1 MPAGIDV
8 DYFQT
13 IIKKLESK
21 VEYAD
26 IRVKNSVSNVV
37 VLKDGKIDNV
47 DTGINYAIGIRVLQN
62 GAWGSAY
69 TSEIDKVEQVAENAT
84 TLANQLKS
92 DVKLTPSNPEEDTVK
107 SKAKIKIEDI
117 PLEDKIQTMK
127 ELHKISLID
136 QIQSTNISLSES
148 QSSDLIISSEG
159 TNILSEN
166 NRTVL
171 SMNAVASNGEVMQI
185 GHKSLG
191 GVQGFEIINN
201 SDLES
206 FATSISQK
214 AISLLDAKTPPSG
227 DFPVI
232 LDPELAGVFI
242 HEALGHASEADIIL
256 QNDSILKGKL
266 GQKIGS
272 DLVTVID
279 DASIETGFGYYPY
292 DVEGTKS
299 EKTTLVENG
308 VFKSVLSSRETASK
322 VGDGESSGNA
332 RSSVSNKPLVRMSN
346 TYIKPGDSSF
356 EELIED
362 LPAGIYLKGSRGGQV
377 DTGKGIFQFNAVE
390 AYTIE
395 NGELGT
401 HLRDVSLSGTTLDIL
416 NNITGVGSDFN
427 LSVGFCGKD
436 GQTVPVGDGGPH
448 IRVSKATVGGVQ

>member
-1 MPAGIDV
+1 MPTGIDV
-8 DYFQT
+8 DYFQK
-13 IIKKLESK
+13 IIKKLETQ

-26 IRVKNSVSNVV
+26 IRVKNSINNSL
-37 VLKDGKIDNV
+37 VLKDGKIDNI

-62 GAWGSAY
+62 GAWGSAF
-69 TSEIDKVEQVAENAT
+69 TSEIDKVEEAAQNAT
-84 TLANQLKS
+84 TIANQLKS
-92 DVKLTPSNPEEDTVK
+92 DVELTQTNPQEDIVK
-107 SKAKIKIEDI
+107 SKAKIKIEEI
-117 PLEDKIQTMK
+117 TIEEKIETMQ
-127 ELHKISLID
+127 ELHKIALID
-136 QIQSTNISLSES
+136 QIQSTNISLSEA

-159 TNILSEN
+159 TNILSDN

-201 SDLES
+201 ADLES
-206 FATSISQK
+206 FATGISQK
-214 AISLLDAKTPPSG
+214 ARSLLDAQTPPSG

-256 QNDSILKGKL
+256 QSDSILKDKL

-308 VFKSVLSSRETASK
+308 IFKSVLSSRETASK
-322 VGDGESSGNA
+322 VGNGESSGNA

-346 TYIKPGDSSF
+346 TYIKPGGSSF

-362 LPAGIYLKGSRGGQV
+362 LPNGIYLKGSRGGQV

-390 AYTIE
+390 AYNIE

-401 HLRDVSLSGTTLDIL
+401 HLRDVSLSGTTLDLL

-448 IRVSKATVGGVQ
+448 IRVSRATVGGVQ

>member
-1 MPAGIDV
+1 MSTGIDV
-8 DYFQT
+8 DYFQK
-13 IIKKLESK
+13 IIKKLETK

-26 IRVKNSVSNVV
+26 IRVRNSINNSL
-37 VLKDGKIDNV
+37 VLKDGKIDNI

-62 GAWGSAY
+62 GAWGSAF
-69 TSEIDKVEQVAENAT
+69 TSEIDKVEEAAQNAT
-84 TLANQLKS
+84 TIANQLKS
-92 DVKLTPSNPEEDTVK
+92 DVELTQTNPQEDIVK
-107 SKAKIKIEDI
+107 SKAKIKIEDVTI
-117 PLEDKIQTMK
+117 EEKIETMQ

-159 TNILSEN
+159 TNILSDN

-201 SDLES
+201 ADLES
-206 FATSISQK
+206 FATGISQK
-214 AISLLDAKTPPSG
+214 AISLLDAQTPPSG

-256 QNDSILKGKL
+256 QNDSILKDKL

-308 VFKSVLSSRETASK
+308 IFKSVLSSRETASK

-362 LPAGIYLKGSRGGQV
+362 LPNGIYLKGSRGGQV

-390 AYTIE
+390 AYNIE
-395 NGELGT
+395 NGELGS

-448 IRVSKATVGGVQ
+448 IRVSRATVGGVQ

>member
-1 MPAGIDV
+1 MATGIDV
-8 DYFQT
+8 DYFQKV
-13 IIKKLESK
+13 IRKLESK

-26 IRVKNSVSNVV
+26 IRVKNSVNNSI

-62 GAWGSAY
+62 GAWGSAF
-69 TSEIDKVEQVAENAT
+69 TSDIEKVEQVAENAT
-84 TLANQLKS
+84 TIANQLKS
-92 DVKLTPSNPEEDTVK
+92 DVKLTTTNPEEDIVK

-117 PLEDKIQTMK
+117 TIEDKISTMK
-127 ELHKISLID
+127 ELHKIAQKD

-159 TNILSEN
+159 TNILSDN

-171 SMNAVASNGEVMQI
+171 SMNSVASNGEVMQI

-191 GVQGFEIINN
+191 GVQGFEIIKNA
-201 SDLES
+201 DLES
-206 FATSISQK
+206 FATGISDK

-256 QNDSILKGKL
+256 QNDSILKGRL

-272 DLVTVID
+272 ELVTVID

-308 VFKSVLSSRETASK
+308 VFKSVLSSRDTASK

-346 TYIKPGDSSF
+346 TYIKPGESSF

-362 LPAGIYLKGSRGGQV
+362 LPNGIYLKGSRGGQV

-390 AYTIE
+390 AYNIE
-395 NGELGT
+395 KGELGD

-448 IRVSKATVGGVQ
+448 IRVSRATVGGVQ

>member
-1 MPAGIDV
+1 MPTGIDV
-8 DYFQT
+8 DYFQK
-13 IIKKLESK
+13 IIKKLETQ

-26 IRVKNSVSNVV
+26 IRVKNSINNSL
-37 VLKDGKIDNV
+37 VLKDGKIDNI

-62 GAWGSAY
+62 GAWGSAF
-69 TSEIDKVEQVAENAT
+69 TSEIDKVEEAAQNAT
-84 TLANQLKS
+84 TIANQLKS
-92 DVKLTPSNPEEDTVK
+92 DVELTQTNPQEDIVK
-107 SKAKIKIEDI
+107 SKAKIKIEEI
-117 PLEDKIQTMK
+117 TIEEKIETMQ
-127 ELHKISLID
+127 ELHKIALID
-136 QIQSTNISLSES
+136 QIQSTNISLSEA

-159 TNILSEN
+159 TNILSDN

-201 SDLES
+201 ADLES
-206 FATSISQK
+206 FATGISQK
-214 AISLLDAKTPPSG
+214 ARSLLDAQTPPSG

-256 QNDSILKGKL
+256 QSDSILKDKL

-308 VFKSVLSSRETASK
+308 IFKSVLSSRETASK
-322 VGDGESSGNA
+322 VGNGESSGNA

-346 TYIKPGDSSF
+346 TYIKPGESSF

-362 LPAGIYLKGSRGGQV
+362 LPNGIYLKGSRGGQV

-390 AYTIE
+390 AYNIE

-401 HLRDVSLSGTTLDIL
+401 HLRDVSLSGTTLDLL

-448 IRVSKATVGGVQ
+448 IRVSRATVGGVQ

>member
-1 MPAGIDV
+1 MTTGIDV
-8 DYFQT
+8 DYFQK
-13 IIKKLESK
+13 IIRKLESK

-26 IRVKNSVSNVV
+26 IRVKNSVNNSI

-62 GAWGSAY
+62 GAWGSAF
-69 TSEIDKVEQVAENAT
+69 TSDIEKVEQVAENAT
-84 TLANQLKS
+84 TIANQLKS
-92 DVKLTPSNPEEDTVK
+92 DVKLTSTNPEEDIVK
-107 SKAKIKIEDI
+107 SKAKIKIEDVTI
-117 PLEDKIQTMK
+117 EDKISTMK
-127 ELHKISLID
+127 ELHKIAQRD
-136 QIQSTNISLSES
+136 QIQSTNVSLSES

-159 TNILSEN
+159 TNILSDN

-171 SMNAVASNGEVMQI
+171 SMNSVASNGEVMQI

-191 GVQGFEIINN
+191 GVQGFEIIKNA
-201 SDLES
+201 DLES
-206 FATSISQK
+206 FATGISDK

-256 QNDSILKGKL
+256 QNDSILKGRL

-322 VGDGESSGNA
+322 VGDGVSSGNA

-346 TYIKPGDSSF
+346 TYIKPGESSF

-362 LPAGIYLKGSRGGQV
+362 LPNGIYLKGSRGGQV

-390 AYTIE
+390 AYNIE
-395 NGELGT
+395 KGELGD

-448 IRVSKATVGGVQ
+448 IRVSRATVGGVQ

>member
-1 MPAGIDV
+1 MSMGIDV
-8 DYFQT
+8 DYFQN
-13 IIKKLESK
+13 IIKKLETQ

-26 IRVKNSVSNVV
+26 IRVKNSVNNSII
-37 VLKDGKIDNV
+37 LKDGKIDNI

-62 GAWGSAY
+62 GAWGSAF
-69 TSEIDKVEQVAENAT
+69 TSEIDKVEQAAQNAT
-84 TLANQLKS
+84 TIANQLKS
-92 DVKLTPSNPEEDTVK
+92 DVKLTQTNPQEDIVK
-107 SKAKIKIEDI
+107 SKAKIKIQDI
-117 PLEDKIQTMK
+117 TIEDKIDTMK
-127 ELHKISLID
+127 ELHKISQLD
-136 QIQSTNISLSES
+136 KIQSTNISLSEA

-159 TNILSEN
+159 TNILSDN

-201 SDLES
+201 ADLES
-206 FATSISQK
+206 FATGISQK

-272 DLVTVID
+272 ELVTVID

-356 EELIED
+356 DELIED
-362 LPAGIYLKGSRGGQV
+362 LPNGIYLKGSRGGQV

-390 AYTIE
+390 AYNIE

>member
-1 MPAGIDV
+1 MSTGIDV
-8 DYFQT
+8 DYFQK
-13 IIKKLESK
+13 IIKKLETQ

-26 IRVKNSVSNVV
+26 IRVRNSINNSL
-37 VLKDGKIDNV
+37 VLKDGKIDNI

-62 GAWGSAY
+62 GAWGSAF
-69 TSEIDKVEQVAENAT
+69 TSEIDKVEEAAQNAT
-84 TLANQLKS
+84 TIANQLKS
-92 DVKLTPSNPEEDTVK
+92 DVELTQTNPQEDIVK
-107 SKAKIKIEDI
+107 SKAKIKIEDVTI
-117 PLEDKIQTMK
+117 EEKIETMQ

-136 QIQSTNISLSES
+136 QTQSTNISLSES

-159 TNILSEN
+159 TNILSDN

-201 SDLES
+201 ADLES
-206 FATSISQK
+206 FATGISQK
-214 AISLLDAKTPPSG
+214 AISLLDAQTPPSG

-232 LDPELAGVFI
+232 LDSELAGVFI

-256 QNDSILKGKL
+256 QNDSILKDKL

-308 VFKSVLSSRETASK
+308 IFKSVLSSRETASK

-362 LPAGIYLKGSRGGQV
+362 LPNGIYLKGSRGGQV

-390 AYTIE
+390 AYNIE
-395 NGELGT
+395 NGELGA

-448 IRVSKATVGGVQ
+448 IRVSRATVGGVQ

>member
-1 MPAGIDV
+1 
-8 DYFQT
+8 
-13 IIKKLESK
+13 
-21 VEYAD
+21 
-26 IRVKNSVSNVV
+26 
-37 VLKDGKIDNV
+37 
-47 DTGINYAIGIRVLQN
+47 
-62 GAWGSAY
+62 
-69 TSEIDKVEQVAENAT
+69 
-84 TLANQLKS
+84 
-92 DVKLTPSNPEEDTVK
+92 
-107 SKAKIKIEDI
+107 
-117 PLEDKIQTMK
+117 MK
-127 ELHKISLID
+127 ELHKIAQID

-148 QSSDLIISSEG
+148 QSTDLIISSEG
-159 TNILSEN
+159 TNILSDN

-191 GVQGFEIINN
+191 GVNGFEIVENA
-201 SDLES
+201 DLES
-206 FATSISQK
+206 FATGISNK
-214 AISLLDAKTPPSG
+214 AISLLNAKTPPSG

-256 QNDSILKGKL
+256 QNDSILKDKL

-272 DLVTVID
+272 ELITVID

-299 EKTTLVENG
+299 EKTTLVKDG
-308 VFKSVLSSRETASK
+308 VFTSVLSSRETASK
-322 VGDGESSGNA
+322 VGGEDSSGNA
-332 RSSVSNKPLVRMSN
+332 RSSLSNKPLVRMSN

-356 EELIED
+356 DELIED
-362 LPAGIYLKGSRGGQV
+362 IPNGIYLKGSRGGQV

-390 AYTIE
+390 AYNIE

-416 NNITGVGSDFN
+416 NNVTGVGSDFN